1 MSRTSAQQPNVCG
14 VRQRRWSGG
23 EDMPRAKIRDFCE
36 RERDAFVIATASNE
50 DVLRLCRGLGD
61 DPGDVAEHVR
71 QLLLSP
77 VRSEPSEVKPAASPA
92 SALTQ
97 KDSGLLP
104 LHRIL
109 LVDDD
114 PARLAER
121 LDEFRLH
128 QFSLGFL
135 IETATKGEDALV
147 RLQNE
152 QFEAVLIEL
161 QSPTEETRRII
172 EKLRSWSTPLAPIL
186 LNSAGMEVLELRK
199 LNRNVIR
206 ALARGLRK
214 QEPRPYRKKG
224 PGREGSKRPCQ
235 SALFDDSDPKKTGTT

>member
-1 MSRTSAQQPNVCG
+1 
-14 VRQRRWSGG
+14 
-23 EDMPRAKIRDFCE
+23 MPRAKIRNFCE
-36 RERDAFVIATASNE
+36 RERDALVMATASNE
-50 DVLRLCRGLGD
+50 DILKLCRGLGD
-61 DPGDVAEHVR
+61 DPDEVAEHVR

-77 VRSEPSEVKPAASPA
+77 VRSEPSAVKPAASPV
-92 SALTQ
+92 SALPL

-109 LVDDD
+109 LVDDE

-121 LDEFRLH
+121 LEEFRLH

-135 IETATKGEDALV
+135 IETATNGEDALA

-152 QFEAVLIEL
+152 RFEAVLIEL

-172 EKLRSWSTPLAPIL
+172 EKLRNWSTPLAPIL
-186 LNSAGMEVLELRK
+186 LNSAGLEVLELRK

-206 ALARGLRK
+206 ALAQALRK
-214 QEPRPYRKKG
+214 QAPRPYRKKG

-235 SALFDDSDPKKTGTT
+235 SALFDASDPEKTGTT

>member
-1 MSRTSAQQPNVCG
+1 
-14 VRQRRWSGG
+14 
-23 EDMPRAKIRDFCE
+23 MPRAKITNFCE
-36 RERDAFVIATASNE
+36 RERDALVIATASNE
-50 DVLRLCRGLGD
+50 DNLKLCRGIGD
-61 DPGDVAEHVR
+61 DPGGVAERVR

-77 VRSEPSEVKPAASPA
+77 LRSAQSAVNSATSPPL
-92 SALTQ
+92 SLPLN
-97 KDSGLLP
+97 DSGLLP

-109 LVDDD
+109 LVDYD
-114 PARLAER
+114 PVRLAGR

-128 QFSLGFL
+128 QFTLGFL
-135 IETATKGEDALV
+135 IETATNAEDAIAK
-147 RLQNE
+147 LQSE

-161 QSPTEETRRII
+161 QSPTEESGRII
-172 EKLRSWSTPLAPIL
+172 EMLRNWSTPLAPIL

-214 QEPRPYRKKG
+214 QAPRPYVKKE

-235 SALFDDSDPKKTGTT
+235 SALFDGSDPSKTGTT

>member
-1 MSRTSAQQPNVCG
+1 
-14 VRQRRWSGG
+14 
-23 EDMPRAKIRDFCE
+23 MPRAKIRNFCE
-36 RERDAFVIATASNE
+36 RERDALVIATASNE
-50 DVLRLCRGLGD
+50 DILKLCRGFGD
-61 DPGDVAEHVR
+61 DPDEVAEHVW

-77 VRSEPSEVKPAASPA
+77 VRSAPSAIKPAGPA
-92 SALTQ
+92 VPTLPLR
-97 KDSGLLP
+97 DSGLLP

-114 PARLAER
+114 PARLANR
-121 LDEFRLH
+121 LEEFRLH

-135 IETATKGEDALV
+135 IETATNGEDALA

-152 QFEAVLIEL
+152 RFEAVLIEL

-172 EKLRSWSTPLAPIL
+172 ETLRNWSTPLAPIL

-199 LNRNVIR
+199 LNRNVVR
-206 ALARGLRK
+206 ALAQCLRK
-214 QEPRPYRKKG
+214 EAPRPYRKKG

-235 SALFDDSDPKKTGTT
+235 SALFEGSDPSKTGTT